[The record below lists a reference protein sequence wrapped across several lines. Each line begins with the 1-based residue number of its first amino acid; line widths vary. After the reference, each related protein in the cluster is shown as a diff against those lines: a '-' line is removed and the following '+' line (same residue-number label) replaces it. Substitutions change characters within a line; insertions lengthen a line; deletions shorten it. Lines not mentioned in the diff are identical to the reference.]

1 MATIVRLSTTATASN
16 LRIIGGIGDI
26 RLEMSGN
33 ESRAEYIS
41 AFGNGDN
48 EAILISGNDCKLS
61 HVITGSG
68 TGDSCIE
75 VTGLRAH
82 LSDIHSADST
92 TASAVRV
99 TGADCLIDGLSSN
112 SDDTG
117 LEILNATRWQA
128 RNVNVTSSDNEGIL
142 ITGSD
147 HGILDCLVY
156 NSGRHGISIS
166 ASSFNRLSGE
176 VIDAGRDTNNTY
188 DGIIFAGD
196 SDRNRTAFTVTY
208 LGSGNQARYG
218 LNYSASTCDSN
229 VEASIL
235 LAGSTGHYNDAG
247 TGTVLTDDH
256 IV

>member
-1 MATIVRLSTTATASN
+1 MAAVLQVSTGAEVENVGVSGAVTDVRV
-16 LRIIGGIGDI
+16 
-26 RLEMSGN
+26 EML
-33 ESRAEYIS
+33 
-41 AFGNGDN
+41 GNGSMARRLIAYGG
-48 EAILISGNDCKLS
+48 EAFAILVSGNDVTLDD
-61 HVITGSG
+61 VVTGDG
-68 TGDSCIE
+68 AGDSCIE
-75 VTGLRAH
+75 VTGLRAQ
-82 LSDIHSADST
+82 LSNIRST
-92 TASAVRV
+92 GSSFASAVRV
-99 TGADCLIDGLSSN
+99 NGGADCLIDGLSSN

-147 HGILDCLVY
+147 HGVLEATVY
-156 NSGRHGISIS
+156 NSGRHGISVS
-166 ASSFNRLSGE
+166 GSSYNRLSGQ
-176 VIDAGRDTNNTY
+176 VIDAGKDTNNTY
-188 DGIIFAGD
+188 DGLIFAGN

-218 LNYSASTCDSN
+218 LNYSAGTCDSN

-235 LAGSTGHYNDAG
+235 LAGSTGAYNDAG